1 MELSQEHFDN
11 QISELNK
18 RLDNMATK
26 AELESIRSDMV
37 TKTDLASAL
46 ESQTKKLENYTD
58 AVAASILEAVDNG
71 FTKIERKLESRDKRL
86 EAVEKDVH
94 RLKGALHLS

>member
-26 AELESIRSDMV
+26 AELESIRKDMV
-37 TKTDLASAL
+37 TKVDLQN
-46 ESQTKKLENYTD
+46 QTKELQDYTD

-71 FTKIERKLESRDKRL
+71 FTKIERKLENRDKRM
-86 EAVEKDVH
+86 ETVEKDVKQ
-94 RLKGALHLS
+94 LKSALHLS